1 MAYRGNLAH
10 SAKYQVYQT
19 MGGKLPSCFC
29 WNSHVHIMA
38 PNANDTS
45 IFKKHTTFQINLKLG
60 APSSYVS
67 TYSPLPSEKYG
78 DFSTHKVVP
87 S

>member
-1 MAYRGNLAH
+1 
-10 SAKYQVYQT
+10 
-19 MGGKLPSCFC
+19 
-29 WNSHVHIMA
+29 MA